1 MENILGQKKIENYI
15 EDIKDSLYIEDNYG
29 RLMIYGNYNEFK
41 IEHYISGIPIAIKGI
56 LNNEGN
62 FLFDD
67 FLFYDNIN
75 DININEINYNNDNNS
90 SIINDN
96 KNMILFI
103 ANLNIGKKYKNEEDF
118 GFNESIRTL
127 LIEFIQ
133 NRNNININLKKYSEK
148 IKRIILVGNSVH
160 NSDNEYEQ
168 KIIFDNINISSQD
181 INKNILDNYMLL
193 NKFLNY
199 ISNFNYIDLMSSI
212 ESNDNLLYPQN
223 PLNKILFTENNKN
236 INFSSLKLV
245 SNPYIFNI
253 KLRNGKNKYFIGTS
267 GENINIIKQYSS
279 YENIIDIMKKN
290 LEWRHLC
297 PINPNYLNLYS
308 PDNKSDPLIL
318 QELPDVYFTTSEKD
332 FQCEK
337 IIINNK
343 KIILLSLPDF
353 SKTNKCVLYN
363 YEEDEY
369 KIIEFKLNI

>member
-168 KIIFDNINISSQD
+168 KIIFDNKNISSQD

-236 INFSSLKLV
+236 INFSLLKLV
-245 SNPYIFNI
+245 SNPYFFNI

-279 YENIIDIMKKN
+279 YENTIDIMKKN

>member
-1 MENILGQKKIENYI
+1 M
-15 EDIKDSLYIEDNYG
+15 
-29 RLMIYGNYNEFK
+29 
-41 IEHYISGIPIAIKGI
+41 
-56 LNNEGN
+56 
-62 FLFDD
+62 
-67 FLFYDNIN
+67 
-75 DININEINYNNDNNS
+75 
-90 SIINDN
+90 
-96 KNMILFI
+96 
-103 ANLNIGKKYKNEEDF
+103 
-118 GFNESIRTL
+118 
-127 LIEFIQ
+127 
-133 NRNNININLKKYSEK
+133 
-148 IKRIILVGNSVH
+148 H

-168 KIIFDNINISSQD
+168 KIIFDNKNISSQD

-245 SNPYIFNI
+245 PNPYFFNI
-253 KLRNGKNKYFIGTS
+253 KLSNGKNKNFVGTS

-279 YENIIDIMKKN
+279 YENTIDIMKKN

>member
-168 KIIFDNINISSQD
+168 KIIFDNKNISSQD

-236 INFSSLKLV
+236 INFSLLKLV
-245 SNPYIFNI
+245 SNPYFFNI
-253 KLRNGKNKYFIGTS
+253 KLRNGKNKYFVGTS

-279 YENIIDIMKKN
+279 YENTIDIMKKN